1 MNEISLNNLAKKI
14 GEDKSFLLVTFAAD
28 EEDVEESELVE
39 AFEEVLAN
47 KDKVALFVNLGEEA
61 KDEEVL
67 NRLKIEDSPSKS
79 SEEAWQPTKDGFV
92 LIHEGEM
99 VKKSPTTSLEKHS
112 IKATASD
119 SYGHENSFF
128 EYTRNIDTGVTD
140 VLDYMKNNDI
150 RVHH

>member
-1 MNEISLNNLAKKI
+1 MELMKMRTIWFISLFCIMFLLILTSCNNNVNPGMNEISLNNLAKKI
-14 GEDKSFLLVTFAAD
+14 GEEKSFLLVTFAAD

-47 KDKVALFVNLGEEA
+47 KDKVALFVNLGEDA

-67 NRLKIEDSPSKS
+67 NQLKIEGSPSES

-99 VKKSPTTSLEKHS
+99 VKKSSTTSLEKPS
-112 IKATASD
+112 IKA
-119 SYGHENSFF
+119 
-128 EYTRNIDTGVTD
+128 
-140 VLDYMKNNDI
+140 
-150 RVHH
+150 

>member
-1 MNEISLNNLAKKI
+1 MNEISLNNLEKKI
-14 GEDKSFLLVTFAAD
+14 GE
-28 EEDVEESELVE
+28 VE

-67 NRLKIEDSPSKS
+67 NRLKIEDSSSKS

-99 VKKSPTTSLEKHS
+99 VKKSSTTSLEKPS

-128 EYTRNIDTGVTD
+128 EYTRNIDAGVTD
-140 VLDYMKNNDI
+140 VLNYMKNNDI
-150 RVHH
+150 RLHH